1 MITDNLVVALRL
13 LPIGALGIES
23 FVNLTPEIRQM
34 TVNRGKSSI
43 FSDFPAGSVQIELNN
58 NERQFDP
65 TITSFRKLNPES
77 NAWDTSQIM
86 GRRSLVRVGFGLFDS
101 LLGIREIPGS
111 DGIGT
116 RIFTGYTNDW
126 NLGYDISGQSIAS
139 LTLFDFSGLF
149 SELFLEADIPD
160 VELSGERF
168 RKIYGS
174 NRPIGIPNAVA
185 DNGVS
190 LLGDQLIPENV
201 SVVTY
206 LNLIARTEGGYSF
219 NDRLGR
225 GRLVQ
230 RIKSSGTDL
239 LRLGENGIGISR
251 LSVSFGTEL
260 LYNRIKVENIDELEV
275 QVDDLE
281 SQEDNGLKELDLR
294 GLLGANEGEAETLA
308 NYYLR
313 NYSRAKLRFNEVE
326 ISVRSLDAEVGIGV
340 DQNKLIRTEIGDFVE
355 VSYRPNNIG
364 DVITQTRRIIG
375 IRHTIRPTD
384 YVISF
389 ALDDFTHNNFILDDE
404 QFGRLDVNQLL

>member
-13 LPIGALGIES
+13 LPIGALGNQLW
-23 FVNLTPEIRQM
+23 VNLTPDIRQM

-65 TITSFRKLNPES
+65 TITGFRKLNTES

-86 GRRSLVRVGFGLFDS
+86 GRRSVVRVGFGQFDD

-111 DGIGT
+111 DSIGT

-126 NLGYDISGQSIAS
+126 NLGYDISGQSLAT
-139 LTLFDFSGLF
+139 LTMYDFSGLL
-149 SELFLEADIPD
+149 SELFLDSDIPD

-168 RKIYGS
+168 RKIYNN
-174 NRPIGIPNAVA
+174 NRPIGILNAVA
-185 DNGVS
+185 DDGVS
-190 LLGDQLIPENV
+190 LLGDQLIPANI
-201 SVVTY
+201 SVLTY

-225 GRLVQ
+225 QRFVQ
-230 RIKSSGTDL
+230 RIKSTGTDL
-239 LRLGENGIGISR
+239 LKLGENGIGISR
-251 LSVSFGTEL
+251 LSVAFGTEL
-260 LYNRIKVENIDELEV
+260 LYNRIKVENIDDLEV
-275 QVDDLE
+275 QVDDE
-281 SQEDNGLKELDLR
+281 DSQEDNGLKELDLR
-294 GLLGANEGEAETLA
+294 GLLGADEGEALTLA

-313 NYSRAKLRFNEVE
+313 NYSRAKLRFDEVD
-326 ISVRSLDAEVGIGV
+326 IAIRSLDADVGIGV
-340 DQNKLIRTEIGDFVE
+340 DQNKVIRAEIGDFVE

-364 DVITQTRRIIG
+364 DTVTQTRRIIG
-375 IRHTIRPTD
+375 IRHTIRPRD

-404 QFGRLDVNQLL
+404 LFGRLDVNQLL

>member
-13 LPIGALGIES
+13 RPIGAFGIDS
-23 FVNLTPEIRQM
+23 WVNLTPEIRQI
-34 TVNRGKSSI
+34 TINRGKSSI

-65 TITSFRKLNPES
+65 TITGFRKLNPES
-77 NAWDTSQIM
+77 NVWDTSTVM
-86 GRRSLVRVGFGLFDS
+86 GRRAFVRIGFGQYS
-101 LLGIREIPGS
+101 STLGIFP
-111 DGIGT
+111 GT
-116 RIFTGYTNDW
+116 RIFTGYTHDW

-139 LTLFDFSGLF
+139 LTLFDFSGLLA
-149 SELFLEADIPD
+149 ETFLEGDIPD
-160 VELSGERF
+160 VEFSGQRF
-168 RKIYGS
+168 QKIYNS
-174 NRPIGIPNAVA
+174 TRPIGIPNAIVDTGVA
-185 DNGVS
+185 

-201 SVVTY
+201 PLINY

-219 NDRLGR
+219 NNRDGGQRF
-225 GRLVQ
+225 VQ

-239 LRLGENGIGISR
+239 LKLGENGIGISR

-260 LYNRIKVENIDELEV
+260 LYNRIKVENIDDLEV
-275 QVDDLE
+275 QVDDEE
-281 SQEDNGLKELDLR
+281 SQELSGIKELDLR
-294 GLLGANEGEAETLA
+294 GLLGADEGEAETLA

-313 NYSRAKLRFNEVE
+313 NYSTAKLRFDEVE
-326 ISVRSLDAEVGIGV
+326 IAVRSLDAETGISA
-340 DQNKLIRTEIGDFVE
+340 DQTKLIETEIGDFVE